1 MFDSHAHVAFN
12 KFDSD
17 REAVIERALVAGVTG
32 WIEIGADMDSTR
44 KAVALAEKYD
54 RAFATVGVHPDD
66 IKELN
71 EDTWKELEVLAKH
84 DKAVAIGEVGFD
96 YFTGGKHAE
105 QEPVLRRFIAM
116 AVSLDKSVVFHMRSG
131 GGRDANEDLL
141 SLLNCLSDRQRSRGV
156 LHTYSGTV
164 AQAEDFLKL
173 GLYFGISGIVTFK
186 NSGELPEVVRLVP
199 LDRILVETDCPFLAP
214 EPFRGK
220 RNELAYVKYV
230 VERVAEIKGLS
241 FSEVEKVTEENAR
254 RLFGICD

>member
-1 MFDSHAHVAFN
+1 
-12 KFDSD
+12 
-17 REAVIERALVAGVTG
+17 
-32 WIEIGADMDSTR
+32 
-44 KAVALAEKYD
+44 
-54 RAFATVGVHPDD
+54 
-66 IKELN
+66 
-71 EDTWKELEVLAKH
+71 
-84 DKAVAIGEVGFD
+84 
-96 YFTGGKHAE
+96 
-105 QEPVLRRFIAM
+105 M